1 MVRILIGAALALVC
15 AQTVQAQTLE
25 PARLPGMC
33 VTIDPH
39 EGSVSRPCDKSSSQ
53 SFVLPARDAPG
64 PIRYGEACLAPRDD
78 GNYPQLVPQAC
89 DAAPAQT
96 WTISAEGHVRNG
108 AGRCL
113 SLLGLSS
120 RTGERVYGGHC
131 PNHGDPHEWVA
142 KSLDQ
147 EIYDQVR
154 GRLRWRGDASLC
166 LSWVEQG
173 SFIGLAACNENNAL
187 NQVFSFD
194 RHDPGQFRAR
204 SSCLTSN
211 QITGLVRLADCY
223 VSPDKTWMLQD
234 GSLLSDGHG
243 LCLEARME
251 GERWVSRMRACAV
264 IPEQSWDFVAA
275 P

>member
-1 MVRILIGAALALVC
+1 MLRILIGAALALAA
-15 AQTVQAQTLE
+15 AQAAQAQTLE

-33 VTIDPH
+33 VTIDPR
-39 EGSVSRPCDKSSSQ
+39 EGSVSRPCDKSPAQ
-53 SFVLPARDAPG
+53 SFTLPAPETPG
-64 PIRYGEACLAPRDD
+64 PILYGEACLAPRDE
-78 GNYPQLVPQAC
+78 GNYPQLIAQAC
-89 DAAPAQT
+89 DGSPAQT

-131 PNHGDPHEWVA
+131 PNHGDPQEWAA
-142 KSLDQ
+142 KPLDR

-166 LSWVEQG
+166 LAWIEQG
-173 SFIGLAACNENNAL
+173 SFIGLAACNEHDSL

-194 RHDPGQFRAR
+194 RHDPGQVRAR
-204 SSCLTSN
+204 ASCLTSN
-211 QITGLVRLADCY
+211 QMTGLVRLADCF

-234 GSLLSDGHG
+234 GSLLSDGHAR
-243 LCLEARME
+243 CLEPRLE
-251 GERWVSRMRACAV
+251 GERWISRMQRCAV
-264 IPEQSWDFVAA
+264 TPEQSWDFVAA